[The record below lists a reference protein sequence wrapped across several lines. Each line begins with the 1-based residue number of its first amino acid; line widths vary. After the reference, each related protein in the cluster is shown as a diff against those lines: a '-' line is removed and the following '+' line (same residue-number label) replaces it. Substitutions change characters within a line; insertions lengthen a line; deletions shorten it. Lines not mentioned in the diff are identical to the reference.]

1 MQKVCGEK
9 IENINM
15 MLDNMLSEKE
25 KAIVANHIKDCAA
38 CSNYY
43 KNILAMKTSLS
54 NLDLSLE
61 PEFAAKITMSI
72 RKKEKSSKRIKRIY
86 YVSSFA
92 AACMVV
98 VFSFFAFGGFK
109 GMLLSN
115 DVVEGEKYGELAL
128 EEKAQFTAE
137 GSKYLAADEN
147 LETTIKMPLLSNE
160 APVLG
165 QGNLDDYRFETS
177 ALRGENS
184 ITVNPDGLP
193 LDIEYEDY
201 QDIFYASR
209 LYSVSEI
216 IDILKSVFGVNEI
229 FVDDTS
235 VRFDLN
241 LEFVLKLEFRLDLIA
256 AEKLKEDK
264 EIVKIRIVSIK
275 SD

>member
-1 MQKVCGEK
+1 MQKVCREK

-25 KAIVANHIKDCAA
+25 KAIVANHIEDCDA
-38 CSNYY
+38 CRNYY

-61 PEFAAKITMSI
+61 PEFAAEITMAI

-115 DVVEGEKYGELAL
+115 DVVEGEKYGEQAL
-128 EEKAQFTAE
+128 EEKARFTADD
-137 GSKYLAADEN
+137 SNYLTAE
-147 LETTIKMPLLSNE
+147 KMPLLSNE

-177 ALRGENS
+177 ALWGENS

-229 FVDDTS
+229 FVDDKS

-241 LEFVLKLEFRLDLIA
+241 LELVLRLEFRLDLIA

-264 EIVKIRIVSIK
+264 EIVNIRIVSIK